1 MAGLARKPAMVQ
13 NAPVWQVL
21 QAKNAKL
28 ILMSVQAHHARTT
41 DTVLIK
47 QMITSVTAN
56 LPSRDLTARQVFEG
70 ITPGLSKLKEFYFF
84 FSSFINLRKGF
95 HQNSK
100 LSFDTA
106 ITCFLFFFYLIFLCF
121 TNKLVFSRK

>member
-1 MAGLARKPAMVQ
+1 MVQ
-13 NAPVWQVL
+13 NVPVWQVL

-70 ITPGLSKLKEFYFF
+70 ITPGLSKLKEFY
-84 FSSFINLRKGF
+84 
-95 HQNSK
+95 
-100 LSFDTA
+100 
-106 ITCFLFFFYLIFLCF
+106 LFFFIIYKFAKRF
-121 TNKLVFSRK
+121 PPEFKTFF